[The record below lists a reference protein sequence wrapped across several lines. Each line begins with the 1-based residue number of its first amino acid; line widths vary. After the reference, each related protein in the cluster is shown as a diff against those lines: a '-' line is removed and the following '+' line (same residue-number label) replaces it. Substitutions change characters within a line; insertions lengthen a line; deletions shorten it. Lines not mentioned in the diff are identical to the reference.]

1 MPPPQPSS
9 AQPAFPPFN
18 ALLPPPQLME
28 QKLATQHGEM
38 QRLAIE
44 NQRLAAT
51 HGNLR
56 QELAAAHHEL
66 QTLHSQIGS
75 IKSEGEQRMSG
86 LADKVAK
93 MESELRKSE
102 AVKMEMQE
110 ARGEARGLVVAR
122 EELMSKVHQ
131 LTQELQKAR
140 ADVQQVPALMSELDG
155 LRQEYQQCR
164 ATYDYEKKFYND
176 HIESLQAMEKNYM
189 TMAMEVQKLQAQLM
203 NGRAGGAYGN
213 NNINAESDASG
224 HQNGTGY
231 YDEAYGHQ
239 GYVPQPAAG
248 AATALNPAVPTAQ
261 YPYPGGP
268 QPGYFPPRPGY
279 YYPRGPPPGSYD
291 PTRLP
296 AGPHGGPFSPG
307 SSSNTP
313 YGSAA
318 TTGPRGNLNRR

>member
-1 MPPPQPSS
+1 MESQGRHPPPHHLRHPLPIMPPPPS

-18 ALLPPPQLME
+18 NTLPPLQLME

-56 QELAAAHHEL
+56 QELAAAQHEL
-66 QTLHSQIGS
+66 QMLHSQIGS

-93 MESELRKSE
+93 MEAELRKSE
-102 AVKMEMQE
+102 ALKMEMQE

-131 LTQELQKAR
+131 LTQEIQKSR
-140 ADVQQVPALMSELDG
+140 GEVQQVPALMSELDG

-203 NGRAGGAYGN
+203 NSANSDRGAGNMLFCLA
-213 NNINAESDASG
+213 
-224 HQNGTGY
+224 
-231 YDEAYGHQ
+231 
-239 GYVPQPAAG
+239 
-248 AATALNPAVPTAQ
+248 
-261 YPYPGGP
+261 
-268 QPGYFPPRPGY
+268 
-279 YYPRGPPPGSYD
+279 
-291 PTRLP
+291 
-296 AGPHGGPFSPG
+296 PFL
-307 SSSNTP
+307 
-313 YGSAA
+313 YKFC
-318 TTGPRGNLNRR
+318 LVI